1 MLIDMDLF
9 KPLPDSL
16 MHDVGEDCLFFSLDY
31 ENLLTFCSSCCSID
45 HVASACPRPGNPT
58 PRRRPMIMGGKKQSP
73 HEFRMLTAAKDKPKE
88 AQKDA
93 TARVYRTIHTTLE
106 DKPSTTYNEKT
117 LEDQVRAKKFE
128 KILQMPLNG
137 VTIS

>member
-1 MLIDMDLF
+1 
-9 KPLPDSL
+9 
-16 MHDVGEDCLFFSLDY
+16 
-31 ENLLTFCSSCCSID
+31 
-45 HVASACPRPGNPT
+45 
-58 PRRRPMIMGGKKQSP
+58 MIRGGKKQSP
-73 HEFRMLTAAKDKPKE
+73 HEFRMFTAAKEKPNE

-93 TARVYRTIHTTLE
+93 TVRVYRTIHTTLE